1 MAKGK
6 KGEGVTIVIKKV
18 EEVASGHHGG
28 AWKVA
33 YADFVTAMMAFF
45 LLMWLLN
52 ATTEQQRRGLAD
64 YFNPS
69 NVMSSG
75 SSGMGM
81 PFGGTT
87 INSVGNMARDAGS
100 IRIEHGHRPTRL
112 DMEDDE
118 DELQQPPT
126 SARRGPPG
134 PEESQQALV
143 ARSQPGQ
150 AEGEHPRAGEA
161 VRRDSEALRRDSEA
175 LRRDGEARDSDAARM
190 TDTSLRLEL
199 TRREQQAMEQAADA
213 LRQAIGA
220 DPTTAALARQV
231 SVEVTPEGLR
241 IQLLD
246 ADGQP
251 MFATGNA
258 QPNDRTRALIRAV
271 AVAAARLPNP
281 IQITGHTDATP
292 FRNEGRNEGRSN
304 WELSTERANAAR
316 RLLLEAGIAELRI
329 RGVSGAADR
338 EPHIPEQPLA
348 AGNRR
353 VAITLLRQAEAPRQG
368 ATR

>member
-1 MAKGK
+1 MARGK
-6 KGEGVTIVIKKV
+6 KGEGVTIVIKKI
-18 EEVASGHHGG
+18 EEGGGGHHGG

-64 YFNPS
+64 YFNPN

-87 INSVGNMARDAGS
+87 INSTGNMARDAGA
-100 IRIEHGHRPTRL
+100 IRIEQGHRPTRL

-118 DELQQPPT
+118 DEVEQPPT
-126 SARRGPPG
+126 SPRRGPPG
-134 PEESQQALV
+134 TEEEAQAMV
-143 ARSQPGQ
+143 ARTQPGT
-150 AEGEHPRAGEA
+150 AEGDQPQAGER
-161 VRRDSEALRRDSEA
+161 VRQE
-175 LRRDGEARDSDAARM
+175 GEARDSDSARL
-190 TDTSLRLEL
+190 TDASLRLEL
-199 TRREQQAMEQAADA
+199 SRREQQAMEQAVDA

-220 DPTTAALARQV
+220 DPVTAALARQV
-231 SVEVTPEGLR
+231 NVEVTPEGLR

-246 ADGQP
+246 ADGLP
-251 MFATGNA
+251 MFASGNA
-258 QPNDRTRALIRAV
+258 QPNERTRSLIRAV

-292 FRNEGRNEGRSN
+292 FRNEGRGEGRSN
-304 WELSTERANAAR
+304 WELSSERALAAR
-316 RLLLEAGIAELRI
+316 RLLLEAGIAEARI
-329 RGVSGAADR
+329 RSVSGAADR
-338 EPHIPEQPLA
+338 ELHIPDQPTA

-353 VAITLLRQAEAPRQG
+353 VAITLLRQAG

>member
-6 KGEGVTIVIKKV
+6 KGEGNVIVIKRI
-18 EEVASGHHGG
+18 EEGGGGHHGG

-69 NVMSSG
+69 NAMSSG
-75 SSGMGM
+75 SSGMGL
-81 PFGGTT
+81 PFGGMT
-87 INSVGNMARDAGS
+87 INSAGNMSRDAGS
-100 IRIEHGHRPTRL
+100 IRLERGHRPTRL
-112 DMEDDE
+112 DIEDDE
-118 DELQQPPT
+118 DELEAPPT
-126 SARRGPPG
+126 TARRGPPG
-134 PEESQQALV
+134 PEEENQATV
-143 ARSQPGQ
+143 ARAQPG
-150 AEGEHPRAGEA
+150 APAGEHPRMGDPQRQEGRQEGRREGET
-161 VRRDSEALRRDSEA
+161 
-175 LRRDGEARDSDAARM
+175 RDGEAARM
-190 TDTSLRLEL
+190 TDASLRLEL
-199 TRREQQAMEQAADA
+199 ARREQQAMEQAADA

-220 DPTTAALARQV
+220 DPVTAALARQV
-231 SVEVTPEGLR
+231 NVEITPEGLR

-251 MFATGNA
+251 MFASGNA

-292 FRNEGRNEGRSN
+292 FRNEGREGRSN
-304 WELSTERANAAR
+304 WELSAERANAAR
-316 RLLLEAGIAELRI
+316 RLLLEAGIADARI
-329 RGVSGAADR
+329 RGVAGAADR
-338 EPHIPEQPLA
+338 ELHLPDQPNA

-353 VAITLLRQAEAPRQG
+353 VAITLLRQLDAARATGAPR
-368 ATR
+368 